1 VSWGLRLDANKVPPS
16 ARRAASYAG
25 GNALKA
31 YRVYS
36 FDGVNRIIAAE
47 NIEAE
52 TDAQAL
58 RAAKEVASGISF
70 EVWDQH
76 RLVARYKP

>member
-1 VSWGLRLDANKVPPS
+1 M
-16 ARRAASYAG
+16 
-25 GNALKA
+25 KA

>member
-1 VSWGLRLDANKVPPS
+1 MRTRFPLRRVEPRHMP
-16 ARRAASYAG
+16 G